1 MAPSVPP
8 ITVRLFRTVHVS
20 GCPIEGEVELNFRGI
35 HEEDIQ
41 EVHVKLRGVAR
52 TYVMHCLQ
60 TPKPTHAAD
69 PRCIT
74 HDKEDHYQHIPL
86 FQGDAIL
93 WRRGDAYP
101 PPGSDTLRF
110 PFRFQ
115 LKPDLPPSFKFASLS
130 RKASVLYAISAV
142 GVRPGTFNSNH
153 RVRVPLAIVPAD
165 PAGVLIREKLNTI
178 RSVESEV
185 GWRTEWN
192 EAKIRR
198 GLWGEYSTVQVLLSI
213 PNLPAYPLHVSIPFI
228 IKIKSISATLARA
241 KADALPAD
249 KPAFPAV
256 PVTYEQLTFKLKSK
270 MRIQARAH
278 KDTPTSD
285 VMVFARGA
293 TSEAFTADVPP
304 REWVPLESD
313 GGDEKKRGEVGPE
326 TKGTWIQRATF
337 QSSFRLDCPPTF
349 STETI
354 QCDYALAVRVPFPG
368 MGNDFHLDMPIV
380 ITSGITAPVLR
391 EWSDGSSITCP
402 PLRLPPEYWDGSSL
416 EWMVMK
422 D

>member
-1 MAPSVPP
+1 MEYTKKTYKKYTSSCGAS
-8 ITVRLFRTVHVS
+8 RERTSCIRVS
-20 GCPIEGEVELNFRGI
+20 
-35 HEEDIQ
+35 
-41 EVHVKLRGVAR
+41 K
-52 TYVMHCLQ
+52 
-60 TPKPTHAAD
+60 PKPTHTTC

-74 HDKEDHYQHIPL
+74 RDKDDSYQHIPL
-86 FQGDAIL
+86 FQGDALL

-115 LKPDLPPSFKFASLS
+115 LKPDLPPSFKFASIS
-130 RKASVLYAISAV
+130 RKASILYAISAV
-142 GVRPGTFNSNH
+142 GVRPGTFNSNY

-165 PAGVLIREKLNTI
+165 PAGVLMREKLNVM

-198 GLWGEYSTVQVLLSI
+198 GLWGEYSTVQVLVRPQLLFTDRALALISALYQLSI

-228 IKIKSISATLARA
+228 IKVKSVSAPLTRA

-256 PVTYEQLTFKLKSK
+256 PVTYEQLQFKLKSK
-270 MRIQARAH
+270 MRIEARTCT
-278 KDTPTSD
+278 DMPTND

-293 TSEAFTADVPP
+293 ASEAFVADVPP

-313 GGDEKKRGEVGPE
+313 GGGEKSKYAVGPE
-326 TKGTWIQRATF
+326 TKGTWIQRVTF

-349 STETI
+349 STKTI
-354 QCDYALAVRVPFPG
+354 QCDVCAFLCR
-368 MGNDFHLDMPIV
+368 MC
-380 ITSGITAPVLR
+380 
-391 EWSDGSSITCP
+391 ESDIAC
-402 PLRLPPEYWDGSSL
+402 
-416 EWMVMK
+416 
-422 D
+422 

>member
-8 ITVRLFRTVHVS
+8 LTVRLFRAVHVS
-20 GCPIEGEVELNFRGI
+20 GCPIEGEVELNLRGI

-52 TYVMHCLQ
+52 T
-60 TPKPTHAAD
+60 
-69 PRCIT
+69 CIT
-74 HDKEDHYQHIPL
+74 RDKDDSYQHIPL
-86 FQGDAIL
+86 FQGDALL
-93 WRRGDAYP
+93 WRRGDVYP

-115 LKPDLPPSFKFASLS
+115 LKPDLPPSFKFASIS
-130 RKASVLYAISAV
+130 RKASILYAISAV
-142 GVRPGTFNSNH
+142 GVRPGTFNSNY

-165 PAGVLIREKLNTI
+165 PAGVLIREKLSAML
-178 RSVESEV
+178 SVESEV

-228 IKIKSISATLARA
+228 IKIKSVSAPLTRA
-241 KADALPAD
+241 KAEALPAD

-256 PVTYEQLTFKLKSK
+256 PVTYEQLQFKLKSK
-270 MRIQARAH
+270 MRIEARTCT
-278 KDTPTSD
+278 DMPIND

-293 TSEAFTADVPP
+293 ASEAFVADVPP

-313 GGDEKKRGEVGPE
+313 GGGEKSKYAVGPE

-349 STETI
+349 STKTI

-380 ITSGITAPVLR
+380 ITSGITSPVLR
-391 EWSDGSSITCP
+391 EWSDGSSMSP

-416 EWMVMK
+416 EWTVIK